1 MGHLRHFRTR
11 EQLDQYALCD
21 VVRVSLLLQRTTF
34 AHVFRRHASIDA
46 KTRKERGLPEDLIR
60 LCVGIEDASDLLD
73 DLEHALYDA
82 GAISLNAAQNKF
94 VRTPLPD
101 SPEAEAEAEKL
112 ADEDEET
119 EWFVSSPGKV
129 ILFGEHAV
137 VHGVVC
143 LFDSHPWYDDS

>member
-1 MGHLRHFRTR
+1 MGHLRQLRLC

-21 VVRVSLLLQRTTF
+21 VVRVPSLSQRTTF
-34 AHVFRRHASIDA
+34 AHVFCRHASIDA
-46 KTRKERGLPEDLIR
+46 KTRKECGLPEDLVRFCID
-60 LCVGIEDASDLLD
+60 IEDASDLLD
-73 DLEHALYDA
+73 DRARALRRWCY
-82 GAISLNAAQNKF
+82 LNAAQNKF

-101 SPEAEAEAEKL
+101 SPKAEAEAEKL

-143 LFDSHPWYDDS
+143 LLDSHPWYDDS

>member
-1 MGHLRHFRTR
+1 M
-11 EQLDQYALCD
+11 
-21 VVRVSLLLQRTTF
+21 
-34 AHVFRRHASIDA
+34 
-46 KTRKERGLPEDLIR
+46 
-60 LCVGIEDASDLLD
+60 LD

-143 LFDSHPWYDDS
+143 FSIAIRGTMIANSIIRLLSRRQSTSGAMASAHRATTARFRYTYTISITLPAHGTSSPSLGMLSLPSVLESSLPRL